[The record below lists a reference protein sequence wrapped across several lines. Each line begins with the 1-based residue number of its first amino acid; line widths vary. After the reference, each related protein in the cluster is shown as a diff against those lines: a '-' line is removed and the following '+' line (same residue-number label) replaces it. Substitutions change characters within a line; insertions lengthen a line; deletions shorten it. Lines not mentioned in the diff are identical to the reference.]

1 MASGYIT
8 GHQHRSKATIDIK
21 RKVSGGTETIATV
34 LITPRSLRRFK
45 LMQEDFILLEFSL
58 VDAVNFAIG
67 DYIND
72 PIFGYFYITQEQM
85 PRYNKATGGYDYS
98 LRFDS
103 HIFIFANYINTL
115 VVVKDTSVEAIV
127 ETAQSESYY
136 SSPVQNGQVVIATA
150 ASVDHMFER
159 MEASWSLTDRL
170 LVHAE
175 QVLFNIK
182 AIYYDLDYIVAI
194 HPSATKAAEVKFLS
208 YEGVTIIEALNMMA
222 TEWQCEWWVT
232 NETVTDGSSSHIRY
246 TIHFGKCEIS
256 NSAFVFTLG
265 DNVESM
271 DIARDQQTYANRIYA
286 FGGTQNVP
294 EGYDRKLEF
303 TVTEE
308 SDTTSNAGWWVI
320 DSAKPLTLDMIPDSV
335 NGESTIIENEIA
347 TWSKQMVL
355 GGENVN
361 LNSATANPDQYR
373 ITGSVSPSFT
383 IASSERNKITS
394 VVFTV
399 YMDGQQVVYPATT
412 VTVPEEGIDLGSQ
425 NVVYRATININT
437 LKTLAERGAMTVTV
451 KATINASQV
460 YSGGTFDV
468 ESWSLVATGT
478 SDTIAKKFRL
488 VYDGQEYY
496 ATLNRSHHNKYSLE
510 AKRISEIYR
519 FISGSTKMYARQEG
533 FGEGE
538 KFSLVESTIN
548 VNDLPSSYYTPVYDT
563 GVLSKVGERRI
574 HLPETGG
581 SNNGKRY
588 VEAAGINHFTKAVEV
603 AVVFDDIF
611 PRMALKVASVTT
623 EQKVQDIVH
632 EDDSVERQNWTQYKI
647 TATKADGSA
656 FHFDTRYIMDGNRLQ
671 AVFTAPGSVQSDGFK
686 LAGMTFEVGFN
697 NYTQVY
703 TIVRNEDYG
712 VSIPNEYLYPSVGDT
727 FFLTG
732 WNPKAITEL
741 TIVADAETE
750 LLNTAK
756 AYRDAI
762 QQGQFTFTCHM
773 MSDIFWKY
781 AYGGRNAEG
790 NTPKTYGLLDLGAK
804 VTISNAALPNGS
816 KTSRIIGY
824 EYKLDIPYDTPTYV
838 IGETDAYSRLK
849 LIEKKLTKLT

>member
-1 MASGYIT
+1 MQYIT
-8 GHQHRSKATIDIK
+8 DISRRGRADVTIK
-21 RKVSGGTETIATV
+21 RGSAKVATV
-34 LITPRSLRRFK
+34 PITTGSTRRFM
-45 LMQEDFILLEFSL
+45 LMQEDFIQLVFSL
-58 VDAVNFAIG
+58 ASPVNFAIG
-67 DYIND
+67 DYID
-72 PIFGYFYITQEQM
+72 DELFGRFYVTSEQM
-85 PRYNKATGGYDYS
+85 PRYNQRTGGHDYS
-98 LRFDS
+98 LRLDAPYMMW
-103 HIFIFANYINTL
+103 ANWLHCLT
-115 VVVKDTSVEAIV
+115 VTVDGQ
-127 ETAQSESYY
+127 AQ
-136 SSPVQNGQVVIATA
+136 
-150 ASVDHMFER
+150 R
-159 MEASWSLTDRL
+159 MESSWNLTDRL
-170 LVHAE
+170 ETHARQIVDE
-175 QVLFNIK
+175 VNLIVPPTETREVYDRVNNRYSKTSTAFVLNIN
-182 AIYYDLDYIVAI
+182 AA
-194 HPSATKAAEVKFLS
+194 KAAEVHHIS
-208 YEGVTIIEALNMMA
+208 YDGNNIIEALNMLA
-222 TEWQCEWWVT
+222 ETWECEWWVT
-232 NETVTDGSSSHIRY
+232 TDERVEVNTSGNHY
-246 TIHFGKCEIS
+246 VYYQNVLHFGRCEYGS
-256 NSAFVFTLG
+256 TPYTMALN

-538 KFSLVESTIN
+538 EFSLVESTIN

-727 FFLTG
+727 LFLAG
-732 WNPKAITEL
+732 WNPKAITDL
-741 TIVADAETE
+741 NLVADAENELMTE
-750 LLNTAK
+750 AA
-756 AYRDAI
+756 AYLQAI
-762 QQGQFTFTCHM
+762 QEGQFTITSHM
-773 MSDIFWKY
+773 MSTKMMRYPFCNDRTKF
-781 AYGGRNAEG
+781 
-790 NTPKTYGLLDLGAK
+790 GLLGAGAK
-804 VTISNAALPNGS
+804 VTVNHAALPGGS
-816 KTSRIIGY
+816 KTSRVLGY
-824 EYKLDIPYDTPTYV
+824 EYKLDMPFDTPSYT
-838 IGETDAYSRLK
+838 IGETEASSRLK
-849 LIEKKLTKLT
+849 QIEKKLTKL